1 MKKII
6 ITESTFKELIQK
18 LTQDLKDKNFD
29 GLKSLLGGD
38 KNLNL
43 KSDSDEESSFLK
55 SLKKIFSSKDSSSS
69 GDDDSNIEEFFKS
82 LMGKGVE
89 GPDNISFSPTS
100 DDQIYKKILSG
111 IGAPATKENMKFFYA
126 WRQSEGAKA
135 TYNPFNTTQP
145 YNNASKYNSVG
156 VRNYKSE
163 SDGINATVKTLKN
176 GRYDCIVD
184 GLKNNI
190 GAKKISTKC
199 ISQLKTW
206 GTGGLIEKVLS
217 GRSLNPP
224 TIQKTF
230 VKKV

>member
-1 MKKII
+1 MKNII
-6 ITESTFKELIQK
+6 ITESEFEKLIGTITQK
-18 LTQDLKDKNFD
+18 IKDLKN
-29 GLKSLLGGD
+29 
-38 KNLNL
+38 
-43 KSDSDEESSFLK
+43 KSDSDGKSSFLK
-55 SLKKIFSSKDSSSS
+55 GIEKIFSSKKEPESSS
-69 GDDDSNIEEFFKS
+69 DDDSDIEKFFKS
-82 LMGKGVE
+82 LMGGGE
-89 GPDNISFSPTS
+89 NQNDDISFSSSS
-100 DDQIYKKILSG
+100 DDEMYKKILSG
-111 IGAPATKENMKFFYA
+111 IGAPITKENMKFFYA
-126 WRQSEGAKA
+126 WRQSEGAKS

-199 ISQLKTW
+199 LSQLKTW
-206 GTGGLIEKVLS
+206 GTGGLIQKVLS

-224 TIQKTF
+224 PIQKTF

>member
-55 SLKKIFSSKDSSSS
+55 SLKKIFSAKDSSSS
-69 GDDDSNIEEFFKS
+69 GDDDSDIEEFFRS

-111 IGAPATKENMKFFYA
+111 IGASATKENMKFFYA
-126 WRQSEGAKA
+126 WRQSEGGKA

-224 TIQKTF
+224 PIQKTF